1 MKQHYIIHKSFLLTM
16 LSILLIL
23 PGLYAQFTPGEG
35 GTLPTFTQ
43 FTQPEGK
50 FGGLFLKYSHRQN
63 GLFVGSGTYAEVD
76 MEFPTP
82 SAIGANSYTVQI
94 SANNG
99 QSWSNYQHNYED
111 LVLTGDNFSL
121 SPDGSYTFR
130 LLANG
135 GPKNGFTSNE
145 VLASLSGIE
154 TRFAGW
160 SLDESMFLTGIMA
173 PNIGRGLE
181 AGFTVRK
188 LSDDSDVTGHLTY
201 QWFRVNPL
209 TSEMTVIDGATGLT
223 YATTNADAGY
233 KLAIRATGDETEVG
247 GMAQI
252 LSSWPNQITNNAYA
266 SNVDQT
272 GFNLY
277 LHKGLTALTAAEL
290 ELTDVDANVVPITNV
305 QTIDNNAS
313 FRISAA
319 LDPAKTPFHLVN
331 KSDFWQIVTQM
342 EGMHMS
348 MPGVNIDFG
357 TGLSKTDL
365 KTVFTLKN
373 NCLTFNSTEIIDKI
387 SITDL
392 SGRLICEAFPG
403 ANAGIIS
410 TRSLL
415 QSAYIIQ
422 YQINNIV
429 HSQKII
435 SE

>member
-1 MKQHYIIHKSFLLTM
+1 MKQHYISPKRFLLSM
-16 LSILLIL
+16 LSILFLL
-23 PGLYAQFTPGEG
+23 SGVYAQFTPGAG
-35 GTLPTFTQ
+35 GTLPAFTP

-50 FGGLFLKYSHRQN
+50 FGGLILKYSHRQN
-63 GLFVGSGTYAEVD
+63 GYFAGSGTHAEVD
-76 MEFPTP
+76 MEFPAP
-82 SAIGANSYTVQI
+82 STIGANSYTVQI

-99 QSWSNYQHNYED
+99 QSWTNYQHAYED
-111 LVLTGDNFSL
+111 LILTGDNFSL
-121 SPDGSYTFR
+121 SPDASYTFR

-145 VLASLSGIE
+145 VLASLSGID

-160 SLDESMFLTGIMA
+160 SLDESMFHTGIMA

-342 EGMHMS
+342 EGMHMT
-348 MPGVNIDFG
+348 MPGLTIDFG
-357 TGLSKTDL
+357 TGAEKTNIQ
-365 KTVFTLKN
+365 TAFSLKN
-373 NCLTFNSTEIIDKI
+373 NDLSFNSTEIVHKI

-392 SGRLICEAFPG
+392 NGRLICEAFPASNSG
-403 ANAGIIS
+403 RIS
-410 TRSLL
+410 VPIPP
-415 QSAYIIQ
+415 QSVCLIQ
-422 YQINNIV
+422 YQINEKV
-429 HSQKII
+429 YLQKII